1 MHDAGRELF
10 GESFTIDGVEFAG
23 RLDPLIWQD
32 LVRLNSLI
40 DGPAEHN
47 RFRAT
52 YGRHLEIRLGSSN
65 TALLLPGVKELVSR
79 LGEIEHVTL
88 GLLTGNYPETGKLKI
103 RCAGLDP
110 DVFVIAAWGID
121 GATRRDLPPVA
132 MDRLASHAGRRF
144 EGRNVVI
151 IGDTPHDVDCAKAH
165 GCRSIGVATGVFSVP
180 QLQASGADIAVPDLG
195 QVDEIVAWLLQDDSV
210 VLK

>member
-1 MHDAGRELF
+1 
-10 GESFTIDGVEFAG
+10 
-23 RLDPLIWQD
+23 
-32 LVRLNSLI
+32 
-40 DGPAEHN
+40 
-47 RFRAT
+47 
-52 YGRHLEIRLGSSN
+52 
-65 TALLLPGVKELVSR
+65 VKELVSR